1 MDASDGGIP
10 AAHHRAAFVIGA
22 AGVVTISGAV
32 LPWLYSGS
40 RSRSSFDLVAIA
52 QRLGL
57 SPEGW
62 QGLLLRL
69 WPLVPLVCVLA
80 TVAAWWGRHRL
91 AAALA
96 LVAGIGSSWLSWRV
110 RSADL
115 GANLRLAIGPTV
127 TLVGA
132 LALVVASVLVHTR
145 VVHAD

>member
-1 MDASDGGIP
+1 MNESEAEIP
-10 AAHHRAAFVIGA
+10 AAHHRAALVIGA
-22 AGVVTISGAV
+22 AGVVTIVGAV
-32 LPWLYSGS
+32 LPWLHSGA

-62 QGLLLRL
+62 QGFLLRM

-96 LVAGIGSSWLSWRV
+96 LVAGIGSSWLSLRV

-115 GANLRLAIGPTV
+115 GANLRLAVGPTV

-132 LALVVASVLVHTR
+132 IALVASAVLVHTR
-145 VVHAD
+145 LVRAD

>member
-1 MDASDGGIP
+1 MDDSDDEIP
-10 AAHHRAAFVIGA
+10 AAHHRGALVIGA
-22 AGVVTISGAV
+22 AGTITIVGAL
-32 LPWLYSGS
+32 LPWLYSGA
-40 RSRSSFDLVAIA
+40 RPRSSFDLVALA

-57 SPEGW
+57 SPDGW

-91 AAALA
+91 AAGLALA
-96 LVAGIGSSWLSWRV
+96 AGVGSSWLSWRV

-132 LALVVASVLVHTR
+132 VALVTAAALVHTR
-145 VVHAD
+145 VVRAD